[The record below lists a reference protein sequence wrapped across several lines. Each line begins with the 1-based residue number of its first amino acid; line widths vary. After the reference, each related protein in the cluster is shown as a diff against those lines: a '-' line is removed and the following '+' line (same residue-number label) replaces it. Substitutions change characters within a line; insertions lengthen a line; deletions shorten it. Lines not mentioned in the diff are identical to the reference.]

1 MRGYKENEVKGE
13 KEEDMADDQED
24 ELEEVE
30 EEADEGE
37 MLVLRRVFSNQKGV
51 KDDQRENIFHS
62 RCTVQG
68 KVWSL
73 IID

>member
-13 KEEDMADDQED
+13 KEEDMADDQEG